1 MAGEAAII
9 AHLCSGLIPNKEK
22 NVKLSS
28 MVSATALAALLAP
41 VALAQGQTSAP
52 PAVAPTR
59 VGILS
64 ARLAIVAT
72 AEGKQASA
80 ELQSQFAPRQNELE
94 SLRKQIED
102 AQKRLQE
109 GQNTLPEEE
118 RVRLQRQIQIWT
130 RTGQRKQQ
138 ELEDDANFAQEEL
151 IGRIYRKMDEIVERY
166 ARENGYA
173 VVFDVSGQNNPLVY
187 ASNQVDITQDIIRLY
202 DQAHP
207 VGAASSQPAQQ
218 QRPAAQPGQPRP
230 KPPTQ

>member
-1 MAGEAAII
+1 M
-9 AHLCSGLIPNKEK
+9 
-22 NVKLSS
+22 KLSS
-28 MVSATALAALLAP
+28 ILSASALVALLAP
-41 VALAQGQTSAP
+41 AALAQQGQTSTPAGP
-52 PAVAPTR
+52 PPTK
-59 VGILS
+59 VGVLS

-80 ELQSQFAPRQNELE
+80 ELQSQFAPRQSELE
-94 SLRKQIED
+94 NLRKQIED

-109 GQNTLPEEE
+109 GQNTLPDDEKI
-118 RVRLQRQIQIWT
+118 RLQRQVQLWT

-138 ELEDDANFAQEEL
+138 ELEEDANFAQEDMFA
-151 IGRIYRKMDEIVERY
+151 RIYRKMDEVVERF

-173 VVFDVSGQNNPLVY
+173 VVFDISGQNNPMVY

-202 DQAHP
+202 DQAYP
-207 VGAASSQPAQQ
+207 VTASQAPAQ